1 MPNIAMNA
9 EQNKS
14 NEPTPEQLMRLLDF
28 QIEAQRAR
36 RAAIPQRGGMFVA
49 AGLLFIIFAAVA
61 SLILLSD
68 MIPNLPRVNREIER
82 PPAAENSQ

>member
-1 MPNIAMNA
+1 MPNIVMNA

-14 NEPTPEQLMRLLDF
+14 CEPTPEQLVRLLDF

-49 AGLLFIIFAAVA
+49 AGLLFIIFAVVA
-61 SLILLSD
+61 SLMVLSD
-68 MIPNLPRVNREIER
+68 MIPNVPKGNREVER
-82 PPAAENSQ
+82 HPAAENSQ